1 VDQRM
6 IAEPVVGDT
15 SPASAFASPPT
26 VLARSIHD
34 AFRRRVLEPHFSCLG
49 ARSAVSGGGY
59 RFGLYGALGEEDG
72 THRLARDLARFAAR
86 RQSADTAHFGTFV
99 AAFTGPLLIPEAR
112 FETLLWQQLQDLHEI
127 DARDHAWD
135 TSVSGDPG
143 EPTFALSFGGRA
155 FFVVGL
161 HGRAS
166 RLTRRFEWPTLVFNP
181 HDQFRRLR
189 ATGHFQRMQDM
200 IRQRE
205 VALQGSI
212 NPMLSDF
219 GTRSEA
225 RQYAGREVDEEWR
238 CPFTKREHG

>member
-1 VDQRM
+1 M
-6 IAEPVVGDT
+6 ISRPAAGDT
-15 SPASAFASPPT
+15 RPASIFASPPT
-26 VLARSIHD
+26 TLARSIHN
-34 AFRRRVLEPHFSCLG
+34 AFRARVLEPHFSCLG
-49 ARSAVSGGGY
+49 ARSAVSGERY
-59 RFGLYGALGEEDG
+59 RFGLYGALGEEEG

-86 RQSADTAHFGTFV
+86 RQSADTGHFSTFV
-99 AAFTGPLLIPEAR
+99 AAFTGPLLIREAR
-112 FETLLWQQLQDLHEI
+112 FETLLWKQLQALHEI
-127 DARDHAWD
+127 DARHHAWD
-135 TSVSGDPG
+135 ASVSGDPG
-143 EPTFALSFGGRA
+143 DPMFALSVGGKA

-189 ATGHFQRMQDM
+189 ATGHFERMQEM

-225 RQYAGREVDEEWR
+225 RQYAGRAVDEEWR
-238 CPFTKREHG
+238 CPFTKGEDG

>member
-1 VDQRM
+1 M
-6 IAEPVVGDT
+6 IREPVASDT
-15 SPASAFASPPT
+15 GVASVFASPPT
-26 VLARSIHD
+26 ALTRAIHK
-34 AFRRRVLEPHFSCLG
+34 AFRGRVLEPDFSCLG
-49 ARSAVSGGGY
+49 ARSAVSGERY
-59 RFGLYGALGEEDG
+59 RFGLYGALGEEEG

-86 RQSADTAHFGTFV
+86 QESAGPGHFSTFV
-99 AAFTGPLLIPEAR
+99 AAFTGPLRIPEAR
-112 FETLLWQQLQDLHEI
+112 FETLVWQQLQALHEI

-135 TSVSGDPG
+135 PTVSGDPG
-143 EPTFALSFGGRA
+143 DPTFALSIGGKA
-155 FFVVGL
+155 FFAVGL

-189 ATGHFQRMQDM
+189 ATGHFGRMQEI

-205 VALQGSI
+205 LALQGSI

>member
-1 VDQRM
+1 MDQRM
-6 IAEPVVGDT
+6 TGALVVGDT
-15 SPASAFASPPT
+15 GPASVVASPPT
-26 VLARSIHD
+26 ALARSIHD

-49 ARSAVSGGGY
+49 ARSAVSGGRY
-59 RFGLYGALGEEDG
+59 RFGLYGAMGGEVG

-86 RQSADTAHFGTFV
+86 PQSADTAHFSTFV
-99 AAFTGPLLIPEAR
+99 AAFTGPLAIPEGR
-112 FETLLWQQLQDLHEI
+112 FETLLWQQIQALHEI

-135 TSVSGDPG
+135 ASVSGDPG

-189 ATGHFQRMQDM
+189 ATGHFERMQDM

-219 GTRSEA
+219 GARSEA